1 MMYNDYVRETTDEEM
16 AIYNK
21 VEEAFDDE
29 EIEEFFNSVAEEEIE
44 DLLKNRIRNA
54 NTKAII
60 KAKGLTVSEVCTW
73 YFIG

>member
-1 MMYNDYVRETTDEEM
+1 MYNDYVRETTDEEM

-54 NTKAII
+54 NTNAII